1 MAVAALVRDHSLD
14 EHQARRARLWDLIN
28 TKSLQRGDFV
38 LSSGEKSKYFFD
50 MKATMLD
57 PEGANLI
64 AQMIL
69 EEPEVAQAS
78 AIGGLEMGAVP
89 LVSVVCALS
98 FATNKPIPAF
108 FVRKK
113 QKEHGTKALIEGNL
127 KNGQHVVLVDDVT
140 TFGNSVFKAIDA
152 VRERGC
158 DVNAVITV
166 VDRMQGAEAKLAK
179 EGIRLIPLFTRRD
192 FED

>member
-1 MAVAALVRDHSLD
+1 M
-14 EHQARRARLWDLIN
+14 
-28 TKSLQRGDFV
+28 

-64 AQMIL
+64 AELIL
-69 EEPEVAQAS
+69 AQPEVAQAD

-98 FATNKPIPAF
+98 LATKPIPAF

-127 KNGQHVVLVDDVT
+127 KDRQRVVLVDDVT
-140 TFGNSVFKAIDA
+140 TFGNSVFKAIHA
-152 VRERGC
+152 VQERRC
-158 DVNAVITV
+158 TVTAVITV

-179 EGIRLIPLFTRRD
+179 AGIRLIPLFTRRD
-192 FED
+192 FEDGSTA